1 MATTGQ
7 AATHFDRG
15 RTIHSKTKAPIK
27 LDAHSLCNFKPKS
40 ATADLIKRSSLM
52 IFDEYTI
59 GHKNLYET
67 IDRSFQNLLENDKPY
82 GGKVILHSGD
92 WKQILPVVQGG
103 SRAEIVQATL
113 KNSYLWDHVQL
124 FHLTENVRIKN
135 AKGDDAAQYDQFLV
149 EVGEGKVQTNP
160 KMEGFMIEIPHEMQ
174 SQSDDI
180 TGFVKEVFPNLQEKI
195 RTGLENRDSIGPT
208 WNQFVHERAIICPR
222 NQDVEEINNICLN
235 MMDGEITQYL
245 SADRCLHK
253 KDEVNF
259 PTEFINEQTPNSCP
273 QHRLNLKIGA
283 PIILMRN
290 LDPLNGMYINYIFIY
305 YISMINLN

>member
-15 RTIHSKTKAPIK
+15 RTIHSKTKVPIK
-27 LDAHSLCNFKPKS
+27 LDAHSLCNFKPNS
-40 ATADLIKRSSLM
+40 ATAKLIKRADLM

-59 GHKNLYET
+59 GHKHLYET
-67 IDRSFQNLLENDKPY
+67 MDRSFRSLLENDEPY

-92 WKQILPVVQGG
+92 WKQILPVIQGG

-113 KNSYLWDHVQL
+113 KASHLWVHVQL
-124 FHLTENVRIKN
+124 FPLTENVRIKN
-135 AKGDDAAQYDQFLV
+135 SKNDDAVQYDKFLV
-149 EVGEGKVQTNP
+149 DIGEGKIETDSKIGND
-160 KMEGFMIEIPHEMQ
+160 MIKIPDHMKSE
-174 SQSDDI
+174 SDDVV
-180 TGFVKEVFPNLQEKI
+180 GFVKEVFPNFQEKI
-195 RTGLENRDSIGPT
+195 RTGLENRDSIGPA
-208 WNQFVHERAIICPR
+208 WNQFVHERAIICAR

-235 MMDGEITQYL
+235 MMDGEITECL

-259 PTEFINEQTPNSCP
+259 PVEFINQQTPNGCP
-273 QHRLNLKIGA
+273 QHSLKIKVGA

-290 LDPLNGMYINYIFIY
+290 LDPMNGMYIK
-305 YISMINLN
+305 NLSIL